1 MPIFISTSAVAENMI
16 EKVVAVDR
24 QSLERMLKDAQ
35 ARKPEEACGLLVGR
49 EEGDRV
55 KVEEVVPMSNLS
67 KSPERFSIDPEEMY
81 VVLQEAE
88 DKGMTV
94 VGSYHSHPSD
104 HLPSCLDAKYMQH
117 TSYVWMIV
125 PDKGNVRA
133 YVFEDG
139 IKEMR
144 MEEAR

>member
-1 MPIFISTSAVAENMI
+1 MT

-24 QSLERMLKDAQ
+24 QSLEIMLKDAQ

-49 EEGDRV
+49 EEGDRI

-67 KSPERFSIDPEEMY
+67 KSSERFSIDPEEMY

-94 VGSYHSHPSD
+94 VGSYHSHPSGD
-104 HLPSCLDAKYMQH
+104 VPSCLDAKYMQH

-125 PDKGNVRA
+125 PEKGIVSA
-133 YVFEDG
+133 YMFDDG

-144 MEEAR
+144 MEEA

>member
-1 MPIFISTSAVAENMI
+1 MAEKTVSVTRSELEVM
-16 EKVVAVDR
+16 R
-24 QSLERMLKDAQ
+24 QDAM

-67 KSPERFSIDPEEMY
+67 KSSERFSIDPEEMY

-88 DKGMTV
+88 DKGRTV

-125 PDKGNVRA
+125 PEKGEVRA